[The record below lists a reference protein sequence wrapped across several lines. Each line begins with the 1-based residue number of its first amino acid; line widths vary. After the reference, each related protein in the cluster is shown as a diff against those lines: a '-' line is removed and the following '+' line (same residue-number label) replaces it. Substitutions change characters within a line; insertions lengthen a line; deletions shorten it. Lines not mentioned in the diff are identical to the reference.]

1 MVLTTASVAVLITDT
16 VLSLWFVTY
25 ACRPSDVTATPPGIP
40 PAIVLTTA
48 CVAVSITDTMLLL
61 WSVTYARWPSGVTA
75 TPKRPFPVLPKVIV
89 LTTCVAVSTTDTVPS
104 CWFATYASW
113 VIWANDGLAAPRHS
127 PKRRPRRTAAFMT
140 PTAAVPFADSGL
152 PLPDCPAKSLT
163 TSRFKDS
170 RKTSTPTETQ
180 KSEYIWNQ
188 SVYME
193 NIDH

>member
-1 MVLTTASVAVLITDT
+1 MVLTTASVAVSITDT

-25 ACRPSDVTATPPGIP
+25 ACRPSGVTATPPGIP

-113 VIWANDGLAAPRHS
+113 VIWANDGLAATRYS
-127 PKRRPRRTAAFMT
+127 PKTRP
-140 PTAAVPFADSGL
+140 
-152 PLPDCPAKSLT
+152 
-163 TSRFKDS
+163 
-170 RKTSTPTETQ
+170 PTETQ
-180 KSEYIWNQ
+180 KREYIWNQ
-188 SVYME
+188 SVYM
-193 NIDH
+193 